1 MPTPG
6 ERKAL
11 FFLGLVGVLG
21 VGARGAA
28 VLRSRAP
35 ADALARRALD
45 AQIEAVDSARQRV
58 TGRKAKGKKR
68 GGRRSNSARDSDQG
82 EGRLADPS
90 SRRRPADPLPSTP
103 REQPSARVRRIAD
116 PLLIVP
122 AIIDLDIAT
131 ASEIETLRGIGP
143 SLAARI
149 AADRDSLGPFG
160 SLDEVQRVRGIGP
173 KLAAMIA
180 PQVTFS
186 LLPRHPH
193 TVNESTATPRRRRRK
208 SGRGE

>member
-11 FFLGLVGVLG
+11 LFLGLVVVLG
-21 VGARGAA
+21 VGARGVT
-28 VLRSRAP
+28 VLHSRAP
-35 ADALARRALD
+35 ADASARRALD

-58 TGRKAKGKKR
+58 TGRKRKGKKR
-68 GGRRSNSARDSDQG
+68 SSHKGRSDATTRLDEPAGRTTPEPVASPPDQQVARGRRRA
-82 EGRLADPS
+82 EP
-90 SRRRPADPLPSTP
+90 
-103 REQPSARVRRIAD
+103 EQ
-116 PLLIVP
+116 IVP
-122 AIIDLDIAT
+122 AIIDLDIAS

-160 SLDEVQRVRGIGP
+160 SIDEFQRVRGIGP

-193 TVNESTATPRRRRRK
+193 TVNETTPTPQRRRRK
-208 SGRGE
+208 SRRGE